1 MAKTSEAPSVVFA
14 AADGSGLTDIGLIT
28 YRRGEPFDAADP
40 WVNKPENAWRFSPTV
55 PAGAIRRTV
64 ESPEA
69 LAAQR
74 QIGQDMDKF
83 AAAKAAE
90 VEQAKADELNRKRAE
105 LGLEPTL
112 PTVGHPVFSR

>member
-74 QIGQDMDKF
+74 EIGLDMDRIEAARV
-83 AAAKAAE
+83 AAA
-90 VEQAKADELNRKRAE
+90 EQAKVDELNRKRVE
-105 LGLEPTL
+105 VGLEPTL
-112 PTVGHPVFSR
+112 PTAGHPVFSR